1 MSEPRALLSRL
12 RPRTFR
18 AWTALGIIGSLAV
31 IFVAQAVLSQLL
43 NDRAKQEVERTLGD
57 QAAAVLAEVL
67 AAEPPDRDSAAERAA
82 GLLPD
87 TRVQVRDGGNTVYW
101 SRPSGTTYA
110 TGVASRG
117 RIQVTLERVD
127 PISTIDRGLI
137 FTVTAIGFGVA
148 ALVVWLVS
156 GGLALR
162 LRSRLNELSVSAD
175 RVAEGHLEQRAR
187 VTDDE
192 VGRLA
197 ETFNR
202 MAARLEHDEARQRDF
217 LADVA
222 HELRTPVT
230 AIEGFACALEDGTAR
245 TDEDR
250 REAATFIREEA
261 ARMRELVRELQEL
274 TWLDLDPPVRAEPV
288 DLAELCREALAR
300 LQASAR
306 RRGVELV
313 GPEGVLPAVTDPAH
327 VATILSNLVS
337 NAIKATPEGG
347 RVEVRAT
354 GAGGDAVLT
363 VADTGVGIAPE
374 HLPYLFDRLFRVDAS
389 RVRGD
394 DGGSGLGLSIVKRL
408 AMLLGGRVTVQSQV
422 GEGTIFTVWL
432 LGAREDV
439 PEPVPVQG
447 AAE

>member
-1 MSEPRALLSRL
+1 MTPPRGLLARL
-12 RPRTFR
+12 RPRSFR
-18 AWTALGIIGSLAV
+18 AWTALGIVGSLAV

-43 NDRAKQEVERTLGD
+43 QDRAKSEVERTLD
-57 QAAAVLAEVL
+57 KQAAAVLTEYV
-67 AAEPPDRDSAAERAA
+67 AARPADRDSVARRAA
-82 GLLPD
+82 SMLPD
-87 TRVQVRDGGNTVYW
+87 TRVKVRDGGAIVYW
-101 SRPSGTTYA
+101 NQPSGATYA
-110 TGVASRG
+110 MGAARDG
-117 RIQVTLERVD
+117 ELELTLERVD
-127 PISTIDRGLI
+127 PISSVDRRLI

-162 LRSRLNELSVSAD
+162 LRGRLNELSASAD
-175 RVAEGHLEQRAR
+175 RVAEGHLDQRAR

-245 TDEDR
+245 NDEDR
-250 REAATFIREEA
+250 REAAAFIREEA

-274 TWLDLDPPVRAEPV
+274 TWLDLDPPVRSEQV

-300 LQASAR
+300 QRSAAR

-313 GPEGVLPAVTDPAH
+313 GPEGVVQGYTDPAH
-327 VATILSNLVS
+327 VATILGNLVS

-354 GAGGDAVLT
+354 GEGGDAVLT
-363 VADTGVGIAPE
+363 VTDTGVGISPE
-374 HLPYLFDRLFRVDAS
+374 HIPYLFDRLFRVDAS

-422 GEGTIFTVWL
+422 GEGTTFTLWL
-432 LGAREDV
+432 LGAREGV
-439 PEPVPVQG
+439 LPPVAAQ

>member
-1 MSEPRALLSRL
+1 MTPARGLLARL
-12 RPRTFR
+12 RPRSFR
-18 AWTALGIIGSLAV
+18 AWTALGIIASLAV
-31 IFVAQAVLSQLL
+31 IFVAQSVLSQLL
-43 NDRAKQEVERTLGD
+43 EDRAKQEVERTLD
-57 QAAAVLAEVL
+57 RQAAAVLAQVT
-67 AAEPPDRDSAAERAA
+67 AATPPDRDSVARRAA
-82 GLLPD
+82 NMLTD
-87 TRVQVRDGGNTVYW
+87 TRVKVKDGGVTVYW
-101 SRPSGTTYA
+101 SQPSGATYA
-110 TGVASRG
+110 MGAARDG
-117 RIQVTLERVD
+117 ELEVTLERVD
-127 PISTIDRGLI
+127 PISAVDRRVI
-137 FTVTAIGFGVA
+137 FTVSAIGFGVA

-162 LRSRLNELSVSAD
+162 LRGRLNELSASAD
-175 RVAEGHLEQRAR
+175 RVAEGHLDHRAR

-197 ETFNR
+197 ETFNH

-230 AIEGFACALEDGTAR
+230 AIEGFACALQDGTAR
-245 TDEDR
+245 SDDDR
-250 REAATFIREEA
+250 REAAGFIRDEA
-261 ARMRELVRELQEL
+261 ARMRTLVRELQEL
-274 TWLDLDPPVRAEPV
+274 TWLDLDPPVRSEPV
-288 DLAELCREALAR
+288 DLAELSREALAR
-300 LQASAR
+300 QRAAAR

-313 GPEGVLPAVTDPAH
+313 GPEGTVRAFTDPAH
-327 VATILSNLVS
+327 VGTILGNLVS
-337 NAIKATPEGG
+337 NAIAATPEGG
-347 RVEVRAT
+347 RVEIRAT
-354 GAGGDAVLT
+354 GEGGDAVLT
-363 VADTGVGIAPE
+363 VTDTGVGISPE

-422 GEGTIFTVWL
+422 GEGTTFTVWL

-439 PEPVPVQG
+439 QPPVAAQ